1 MSGTQTKQPPAPPAP
16 APAPVAAQEDAAAS
30 LRVQLA
36 AAQAALD
43 AERAAHAATFEEL
56 AAAHAPP
63 APPPAPEPAPE
74 PTGTLTVGL
83 KGISGLVINLAGQR
97 VTLAGTG
104 AAVHVGP
111 YGSTPGI
118 PAAAFEA
125 WLVEHA
131 DDAVVKS
138 SSLIVLSRQP

>member
-1 MSGTQTKQPPAPPAP
+1 MSGTQTKQPPAPQ
-16 APAPVAAQEDAAAS
+16 APVAAQEDAAAG
-30 LRVQLA
+30 LRAQLA

-43 AERAAHAATFEEL
+43 AERAAHASTFEEL
-56 AAAHAPP
+56 AAAQAQP
-63 APPPAPEPAPE
+63 APPAPEPVPE

-111 YGSTPGI
+111 YGSTPGV